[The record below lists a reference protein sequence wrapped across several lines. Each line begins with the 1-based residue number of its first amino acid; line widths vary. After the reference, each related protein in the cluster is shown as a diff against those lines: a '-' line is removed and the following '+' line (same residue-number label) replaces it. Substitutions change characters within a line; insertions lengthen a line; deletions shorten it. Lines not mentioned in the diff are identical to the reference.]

1 MSKLEIG
8 TDKNL
13 DELTK
18 QTAIA
23 IVKFGATWCGPC
35 KMIAPELEDIAN
47 NYGHITIVD
56 VDIDNSDAEQIV
68 AQYQVQMVPTV
79 IFFLKGKEVERFV
92 GYKPKDFILDIIKKH
107 EAKI

>member
-8 TDKNL
+8 NDKNL
-13 DELTK
+13 EELTK
-18 QTAIA
+18 QTQVA

-56 VDIDNSDAEQIV
+56 VDIDNSEAEQIV
-68 AQYQVQMVPTV
+68 AQYNVQMVPTV
-79 IFFLKGKEVERFV
+79 VFFRKGKEVERFV
-92 GYKPKDFILDIIKKH
+92 GYKPKDFILDIIKKY
-107 EAKI
+107 EN